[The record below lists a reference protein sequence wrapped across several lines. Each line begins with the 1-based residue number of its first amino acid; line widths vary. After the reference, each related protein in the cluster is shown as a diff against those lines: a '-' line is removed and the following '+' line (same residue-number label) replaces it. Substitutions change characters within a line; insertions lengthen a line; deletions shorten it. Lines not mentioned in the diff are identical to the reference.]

1 METSQILT
9 VVVIIAVLFLG
20 YGFFTRY
27 SRAKAK
33 QSRDP
38 AHLVTKIYSD
48 LAQFEYEAPKMLE
61 GGYMITYVGSG
72 KRYFPTEGLSL
83 EQIRDGPLRTIC
95 SDGATAFLVNYSR

>member
-1 METSQILT
+1 
-9 VVVIIAVLFLG
+9 
-20 YGFFTRY
+20 
-27 SRAKAK
+27 
-33 QSRDP
+33 
-38 AHLVTKIYSD
+38 
-48 LAQFEYEAPKMLE
+48 MLE

>member
-38 AHLVTKIYSD
+38 AHLVTKIYIS
-48 LAQFEYEAPKMLE
+48 LNSNTKRQRCWK
-61 GGYMITYVGSG
+61 GGT
-72 KRYFPTEGLSL
+72 
-83 EQIRDGPLRTIC
+83 
-95 SDGATAFLVNYSR
+95 